1 MSVAAKINAVMADVC
16 NLGKDGKMDPR
27 AGGYGYLSEEKVVT
41 TLHAAMEKHGLVVVP
56 VGMEVIENRVDTL
69 STGKLMYNTRI
80 LSTYRFIDSEDG
92 DFIDVQALGEGS
104 DVGDKTLNKCMTGAF
119 KYILRQSFMISTG
132 EDPDHSAS
140 QETTASQQRPAQ
152 QQPRPAQQ
160 TAAQRNAAMAQS
172 GAMTGAL
179 SDAQLNYIEKLLDEK
194 VDPFEIDDFIGATLG
209 GVVEIADLTKVD
221 ASKLIE
227 VLKAMPARAA

>member
-1 MSVAAKINAVMADVC
+1 MSVAAKINAVMGDVC

-152 QQPRPAQQ
+152 Q

-209 GVVEIADLTKVD
+209 GVVEIADLTKVE

-227 VLKAMPARAA
+227 VLKAMPARAE

>member
-1 MSVAAKINAVMADVC
+1 
-16 NLGKDGKMDPR
+16 
-27 AGGYGYLSEEKVVT
+27 
-41 TLHAAMEKHGLVVVP
+41 
-56 VGMEVIENRVDTL
+56 
-69 STGKLMYNTRI
+69 
-80 LSTYRFIDSEDG
+80 
-92 DFIDVQALGEGS
+92 
-104 DVGDKTLNKCMTGAF
+104 
-119 KYILRQSFMISTG
+119 MISTG

-152 QQPRPAQQ
+152 QQPRPA
-160 TAAQRNAAMAQS
+160 AAQRNAAMAQS

-179 SDAQLNYIEKLLDEK
+179 SDAQLNYINKLLDEK